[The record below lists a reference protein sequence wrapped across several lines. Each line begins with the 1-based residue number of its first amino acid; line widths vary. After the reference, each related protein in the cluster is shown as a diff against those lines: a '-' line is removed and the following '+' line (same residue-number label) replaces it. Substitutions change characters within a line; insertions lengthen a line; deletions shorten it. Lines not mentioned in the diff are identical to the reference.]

1 MLYPHDWL
9 MMMDNNLIAVRVVAN
24 SSPRVGYL
32 FPPHVASLAWG
43 KDKPIRNPWT
53 ARPPRRVFRPA
64 SLTGPTAL
72 QVAFEMGHT
81 DIHIFGC
88 DLAGTIYANGE
99 PTNGD
104 TDMRWTAERGIWDR
118 VMRYLEAKG
127 CRFTFHR
134 VT

>member
-1 MLYPHDWL
+1 
-9 MMMDNNLIAVRVVAN
+9 MMMDHNHITVRIVA
-24 SSPRVGYL
+24 SCSPRVGYL
-32 FPPHVASLAWG
+32 FPPHVACVAWG

-53 ARPPRRVFRPA
+53 ARPPRRELRPA
-64 SLTGPTAL
+64 RLTGPTAL

-88 DLAGTIYANGE
+88 DLSGTVYANGE

-104 TDMRWTAERGIWDR
+104 MALRWSAEKSIWAR
-118 VMRYLEAKG
+118 ITQHLESKG